1 MKKLLGIVV
10 LGLLLCAN
18 VLANGSGL
26 KNTLLNSELVLKYTD
41 GSIHKIKFYSSGNA
55 EWKTGKRSFDV
66 VWNVIDDMTLSIYN
80 PKLLKGKSPPI
91 ANIDF
96 NNLTFTIDQLNGKS
110 MSYKILSPKQ
120 FASGTQPTKNEMKNN
135 EIMFT
140 IKDKREQC
148 EAIGFTP
155 KTEKFADCVLRLVE
169 LDVKQKQSNKIAQAQ
184 QSGNDALVKQLQR
197 QQYDRDTDALLSL
210 GQQLLNPGTTNSNIY
225 MPQTQRCTIQGFGTF
240 AKMVCR

>member
-1 MKKLLGIVV
+1 MFLEITI
-10 LGLLLCAN
+10 N
-18 VLANGSGL
+18 EDQN
-26 KNTLLNSELVLKYTD
+26 LVLVK
-41 GSIHKIKFYSSGNA
+41 N
-55 EWKTGKRSFDV
+55 
-66 VWNVIDDMTLSIYN
+66 IYN
-80 PKLLKGKSPPI
+80 NGKIQTDTNKILTNQNGYIITEIRKFGKESENYEI
-91 ANIDF
+91 NINNSSLRWNYYENYK
-96 NNLTFTIDQLNGKS
+96 NNLKLISFGNWQCKNKV
-110 MSYKILSPKQ
+110 KIAQDKQ
-120 FASGTQPTKNEMKNN
+120 N

-148 EAIGFTP
+148 EAIGFKP
-155 KTEKFADCVLRLVE
+155 ETEKFADCVLRLVE
-169 LDVKQKQSNKIAQAQ
+169 LDVKKQQSNKIAQAQ